1 MNSAKKRAPL
11 RLLSL
16 LLAGSLL
23 AGCSVFQKQ
32 PAATASS
39 SAASSSENGS
49 KGKTDIKPYK
59 KVITSE
65 AKSDEGLFTVHQV
78 NDKYYFQ
85 IPDSLLNREM
95 LLVTRIAKT
104 ANNLGYGGEKL
115 NTQVVRWE
123 KKNKKV
129 LLRLVSYDNVANDS
143 LPVYQSVR
151 NSNFEPILQAFD
163 IEAISPD
170 STGYVVEIG
179 PFFSKDVPSIGL
191 DNDRRKEYK
200 VSKLDESRSFIESL
214 KSYPLN
220 VEARHVMTYN
230 AAEAPSNS
238 QSGTIS
244 LEISNSMLL
253 LPKKP
258 MMPRLADNRVGFFS
272 TRQVDYGLDE
282 QKATQRTYIVRWRL
296 EPKEEDMDA
305 YLRGELVEPKEPIV
319 YYIDPATP
327 MKWRKYLKQGVE
339 DWQVAFEAAGFK
351 NAILAKDPP
360 SKEEDP
366 DWSPEDARYSV
377 IRYFASDVQNAYGP
391 NTHDPRSGQILE
403 SDIGWYHNVMNLL
416 RNWYFVQT
424 AAINKDA
431 QKTKFNDEVMGRLI
445 RFVSAH
451 EVGHTLGLPHNMGS
465 SNAYPVDSLR
475 SASFTAKMGTAPSIM
490 DYARFNY
497 IAQPEDSGVAI
508 YPQVGPYD
516 KWAVKWGYTYFPE
529 AKTPDAEKKKLNE
542 WTVARAEDPIYRF
555 GRQTYSPIDPRS
567 QTEDLGDNAMLASEY
582 GIKNLKRILPNLV
595 EWTQEEGKNYE
606 DLDELYK
613 QVIGQWNRYMGHVT
627 SNIGGVYE
635 SYKTFDQE
643 GAVYKPVPAHTQRE
657 AVAFLNKQAFQT
669 PEWMLDAEIL
679 RRIEGTGSV
688 ERVKNLQEGIL
699 SKVFDPGRLARLI
712 EAQELDR
719 NNYGL
724 TELFNDLRPGIWTE
738 LTNGLTA
745 DTYRRNLQRVYVAQL
760 TKLMEEEQQK
770 VPARRQSFYGFTP
783 VDVELSDIR
792 PVVRAELE
800 RLQRDLRRAEGR
812 TRDNLTR
819 YHYQDL
825 IKRIDQTLNP
835 KQS

>member
-1 MNSAKKRAPL
+1 MNLKKKRAPF
-11 RLLSL
+11 RFLSL

-32 PAATASS
+32 PASTGSAGSESS
-39 SAASSSENGS
+39 QQKKEL
-49 KGKTDIKPYK
+49 KPYQ
-59 KVITSE
+59 KVITSQ
-65 AKSDEGLFTVHQV
+65 AKTDEGLFTVHQV
-78 NDKYYFQ
+78 DDKYYYQ

-95 LLVTRIAKT
+95 LLVTRISKT
-104 ANNLGYGGEKL
+104 ANKIGYGGEKL
-115 NTQVVRWE
+115 NSQVVRWE
-123 KKNKKV
+123 KKNNKV

-151 NSNFEPILQAFD
+151 NSNFEPILHAFD
-163 IEAISPD
+163 IEALSPD
-170 STGYVVEIG
+170 SSGYVIQVD
-179 PFFSKDVPSIGL
+179 PLFSKDVPSIGL
-191 DNDRRKEYK
+191 DSERRKEYK
-200 VSKLDESRSFIESL
+200 VSKLDEDRSFIESL

-220 VEARHVMTYN
+220 IEARQVLTYN
-230 AAEAPSNS
+230 ASEAPSNS

-253 LPKKP
+253 LPENP
-258 MMPRLADNRVGFFS
+258 MMPRLADKRVGYFS
-272 TRQVDYGLDE
+272 TSQVDYGLDE
-282 QKATQRTYIVRWRL
+282 QKATERTYIVRWRL
-296 EPKEEDMDA
+296 EPKAEDMEA
-305 YLRGELVEPKEPIV
+305 YLRGELVEPKEQIV

-327 MKWRKYLKQGVE
+327 TKWRKYLKQGVE

-351 NAILAKDPP
+351 NAIIAKDPP

-431 QKTKFNDEVMGRLI
+431 QKTKFNDEVMGRLV
-445 RFVSAH
+445 RFVAAH

-475 SASFTAKMGTAPSIM
+475 SASFTERMGTAPSIM

-497 IAQPEDSGVAI
+497 VAQPEDTGVAFF
-508 YPQVGPYD
+508 PQIGPYD

-529 AKTPDAEKKKLNE
+529 AKTPDAEKEQLNE
-542 WTVARAEDPIYRF
+542 WTVARAKDPIYRF

-582 GIKNLKRILPNLV
+582 GIKNLKRILPKLV
-595 EWTQEEGKNYE
+595 EWTQEEGKNYD
-606 DLDELYK
+606 DLEELYK
-613 QVIGQWNRYMGHVT
+613 QVIGQWNRYMGHVS

-635 SYKTFDQE
+635 NYKTYDQE
-643 GAVYKPVPAHTQRE
+643 GAVYEPVPAQTQRE
-657 AVAFLNKQAFQT
+657 AVNFLNKQAFQT
-669 PEWMLDAEIL
+669 PEWMLNEDIL

-688 ERVKNLQEGIL
+688 ERIKNLQENIL
-699 SKVFDPGRLARLI
+699 DRVLDPGRLARLI

-724 TELFNDLRPGIWTE
+724 SELFNDLRPGIWTE

-745 DTYRRNLQRVYVAQL
+745 DTYRRNLQRVYIAQL
-760 TKLMEEEQQK
+760 ARLMAEDQEQ

-800 RLQRDLRRAEGR
+800 RLQRDLRRVEGR

-825 IKRIDQTLNP
+825 IKRIDLVLNP